1 MWLSEQTVIEAE
13 VHRQLRAFLR
23 HSGDRLRRTH
33 LGDRPWPHHLT
44 LARLVARALRLR
56 RGCVLQVTARAVWQH
71 CYGLS
76 YLLPA
81 LLYPEP
87 VLVVV
92 PEQRLATLLHQEIP
106 ELLSFLA
113 VTKSVQ
119 RGDRWPVGFTGVL
132 VMSLEE
138 WVAAQLGES
147 PLLLPEAVVTLI
159 DGLEELPRLSQ
170 QHLTC
175 EIGAVDWEHL
185 KLAAP
190 AALEQIRHT
199 YAHLAHQLFQR
210 PSNPYGDYLLA
221 PLERQLLQTL
231 LDHCSATLPP
241 CWQQLQTYLGQPDT
255 VLWSRRHPTAGY
267 FSLHSHPL
275 DLRPYWQPVWRS
287 APFVLI
293 GSGPEAEPP
302 LAYLQHQLAIPPQT
316 TVKFGSDRHSEA
328 ITLYIAE
335 DLPLPN
341 TPDFAAATL
350 RRLYDLIGRVGHR
363 AVVVIVSDV
372 PLREQLATQL
382 AALYGSRVQLD
393 TLSDQPHPILVSSP
407 TFWLQ
412 AAPQFPC
419 PTLLVLT
426 TLPLPSPEKAL
437 VSACIDWHKQQQQ
450 DWFRHYLL
458 PECLTLLDRIIA
470 PLRQDEPWVAI
481 LDRRLTERTYGRDI
495 LQSLSPYNRVSDRA
509 LLLSPH

>member
-1 MWLSEQTVIEAE
+1 VIEAE

-23 HSGDRLRRTH
+23 HSGDR
-33 LGDRPWPHHLT
+33 PWPHHLT
-44 LARLVARALRLR
+44 LARLVARALRVQ
-56 RGCVLQVTARAVWQH
+56 RGCLLQVTARAAWQH

-87 VLVVV
+87 ALVVV

-119 RGDRWPVGFTGVL
+119 RGDRWPEGFEGVL
-132 VMSLEE
+132 VMSLEV
-138 WVAAQLGES
+138 WVAAQLGHR
-147 PLLLPEAVVTLI
+147 PLSCPKGMVTII
-159 DGLEELPRLSQ
+159 DGLEHLPTLTQ

-175 EIGAVDWEHL
+175 EIAAADWEHL

-190 AALEQIRHT
+190 VALEHIRHT
-199 YAHLAHQLFQR
+199 YAQLAHHVFQR
-210 PSNPYGDYLLA
+210 PSNPYGDYLLET
-221 PLERQLLQTL
+221 PEQHLLHSL
-231 LDHCSATLPP
+231 LHQCADGLPP
-241 CWQQLQTYLGQPDT
+241 RWQQLRAYLGKPDT

-275 DLRPYWQPVWRS
+275 DLRPYWQSVWTA

-293 GSGPEAEPP
+293 GSGPDAEPP
-302 LAYLQHQLAIPPQT
+302 LAYLQQQLAIPPQT
-316 TVKFGSDRHSEA
+316 TIQFSSDRHSEA

-341 TPDFAAATL
+341 TPEFAPATL
-350 RRLYDLIGRVGHR
+350 RRLYDLIGRVGQQP
-363 AVVVIVSDV
+363 VVVLVPDV

-382 AALYGSRVQLD
+382 AALYGSRVQVDSLAAG
-393 TLSDQPHPILVSSP
+393 HCPILVSSP
-407 TFWLQ
+407 TFWLH
-412 AAPQFPC
+412 AAAQFPH
-419 PTLLVLT
+419 PALFVLT
-426 TLPLPSPEKAL
+426 TLPLPSPEKAR
-437 VSACIDWHKQQQQ
+437 VSARIHWHKQQRQ

-458 PECLTLLDRIIA
+458 PECLTLLDRLIA
-470 PLRQDEPWVAI
+470 PLRHGDPWVAI
-481 LDRRLTERTYGRDI
+481 LDRRLTERTYGREI

-509 LLLSPH
+509 LLLSSH